1 MKRSSDLH
9 NSQKQ
14 RHFRKVLADNF
25 SVNLLGK
32 AYIPKPKEEKQ
43 MLNQIFLKFHQKKIK
58 IYIKII
64 CKTGQTK

>member
-14 RHFRKVLADNF
+14 RHFSKILADNF

-32 AYIPKPKEEKQ
+32 AYIPKPKEEKKNVESN
-43 MLNQIFLKFHQKKIK
+43 LPKISPK
-58 IYIKII
+58 ED
-64 CKTGQTK
+64 